1 MNAMKNHIKQS
12 TLLIVL
18 GMSIFSVQFTVAE
31 TMTSREELVREWSQA
46 IEKLESYSADRRDIA
61 LAEAKKMLRSMDNEI
76 GKLEAQAQDEWQDMN
91 KDLRKTRREALYSL
105 RLQRQKIAEWY
116 GAMQHSS
123 SDAWEEIKQ
132 GFVKAYDD
140 LGNAFN
146 NAADEFES

>member
-1 MNAMKNHIKQS
+1 MNAIKSYVKQS
-12 TLLIVL
+12 ILLMIL
-18 GMSIFSVQFTVAE
+18 STSLFSVQTAVAE
-31 TMTSREELVREWSQA
+31 TMTSRESLVREWSQA

-61 LAEAKKMLRSMDNEI
+61 LAEARKTLRSIDNEI
-76 GKLEAQAQDEWQDMN
+76 EKLEAQAQDEWQDMD
-91 KDLRKTRREALYSL
+91 KDIRQTRREALRSL

-123 SDAWEEIKQ
+123 GDAWEKIKQ

-146 NAADEFES
+146 NAAAEFES